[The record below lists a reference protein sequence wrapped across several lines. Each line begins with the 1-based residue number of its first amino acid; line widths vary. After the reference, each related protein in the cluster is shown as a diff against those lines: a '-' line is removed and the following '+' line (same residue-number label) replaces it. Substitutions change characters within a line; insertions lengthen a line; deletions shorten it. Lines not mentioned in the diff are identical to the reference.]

1 MDSRRK
7 TNCLSFFKTLAGLS
21 FSIEADASLVYK
33 ITLDKNI
40 EEKEESSLSKLV
52 FQELCEYLDGKRKT
66 FTFKYEINATGFV
79 EKVLDFVQT
88 IPYGETRTYADVAK
102 AIEKPRSYRAVGN
115 ALNKNP
121 LLIVVPCH
129 RVIRKNGLGG
139 YKYGSEIKRTL
150 LELEGKYKDS
160 F

>member
-7 TNCLSFFKTLAGLS
+7 TNCLNYFKTLDGLN
-21 FSIEADASLVYK
+21 FEIEADDSLVYE
-33 ITLDKNI
+33 I
-40 EEKEESSLSKLV
+40 KLV
-52 FQELCEYLDGKRKT
+52 KSIKESKKSSFNELVFKELCEYFDGKRKT
-66 FTFKYEINATGFV
+66 FTFNYRINANGFTK
-79 EKVLDFVQT
+79 KVLDFVQT
-88 IPYGETRTYADVAK
+88 IPYGETKTYADVAE
-102 AIEKPRSYRAVGN
+102 AIGKPRSYRAVGN

-129 RVIRKNGLGG
+129 RVISKNGLGG

-150 LELEGKYKDS
+150 LELERKYKDS

>member
-7 TNCLSFFKTLAGLS
+7 TNCLNYFKTLDGLN
-21 FSIEADASLVYK
+21 FEIEADDSLVYE
-33 ITLDKNI
+33 I
-40 EEKEESSLSKLV
+40 KLV
-52 FQELCEYLDGKRKT
+52 KSIKESKKSSFNELVFKELCEYFDGKRKT
-66 FTFKYEINATGFV
+66 FTFNYRINANGFTK
-79 EKVLDFVQT
+79 KVLDFVQT
-88 IPYGETRTYADVAK
+88 IPYGETKTYADVAE
-102 AIEKPRSYRAVGN
+102 AIGKPRSYRAVGN

-129 RVIRKNGLGG
+129 RVISKNGLGG

>member
-7 TNCLSFFKTLAGLS
+7 TNCLSYFKTLSGLN
-21 FSIEADASLVYK
+21 FEIATDASLVYEIK
-33 ITLDKNI
+33 LVKSI
-40 EEKEESSLSKLV
+40 EKKEESSLSKFV
-52 FQELCEYLDGKRKT
+52 FKELCEYLKGARKT
-66 FTFKYEINATGFV
+66 FTFKHKIEATGFT
-79 EKVLDFVQT
+79 KNVLDFVQT
-88 IPYGETRTYADVAK
+88 IPYGETKTYRDVAE
-102 AIEKPRSYRAVGN
+102 AIGKPRSYRAVGN

-129 RVIRKNGLGG
+129 RVTSKTGLGG